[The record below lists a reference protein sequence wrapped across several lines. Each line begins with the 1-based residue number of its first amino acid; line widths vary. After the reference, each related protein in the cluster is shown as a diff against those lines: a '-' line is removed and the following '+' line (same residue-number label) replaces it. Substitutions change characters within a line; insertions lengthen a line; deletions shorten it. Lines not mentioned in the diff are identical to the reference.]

1 METTNKKC
9 SQCFYNDNCIERPE
23 DCSSFIDKDS
33 VAYADISEYQSTFY
47 GNNTIEIG
55 VGSENK
61 SRLTVGNLVIYNTH
75 HFNWLERKMW
85 KLLLGFDIENVEGNK
100 NEIN

>member
-1 METTNKKC
+1 MSNFNEICTTC
-9 SQCFYNDNCIERPE
+9 IYEDTCVEQPPNCE
-23 DCSSFIDKDS
+23 SYIDKDT
-33 VAYADISEYQSTFY
+33 VAYAVVPDNESTFY

-61 SRLTVGNLVIYNTH
+61 SCLMVGNLVIYNTH

-85 KLLLGFDIENVEGNK
+85 KLLLGFDIENVEENQ
-100 NEIN
+100 